1 MTISTFA
8 KSTFTSISSF
18 ISIVMKLGF
27 SSQDIFKEEYVK
39 ELNDLYASIEVDACI
54 SFVVNDNFV
63 IICENIGKIQNKTIK
78 DTMNLL
84 ELIHYMMQWV
94 YLQIVKKLIYIKS
107 SIYFLRKRIHPLLLY
122 HI

>member
-78 DTMNLL
+78 DTMILL

>member
-107 SIYFLRKRIHPLLLY
+107 SIYFLRKRIHTLLLY

>member
-39 ELNDLYASIEVDACI
+39 ELNDLYASIEVYAYI

>member
-63 IICENIGKIQNKTIK
+63 IICENIGKIQKVF
-78 DTMNLL
+78 
-84 ELIHYMMQWV
+84 LIGH
-94 YLQIVKKLIYIKS
+94 
-107 SIYFLRKRIHPLLLY
+107 FLTS
-122 HI
+122 

>member
-107 SIYFLRKRIHPLLLY
+107 SIYFLRKRIHPLSLY

>member
-1 MTISTFA
+1 
-8 KSTFTSISSF
+8 
-18 ISIVMKLGF
+18 MKLGF

>member
-8 KSTFTSISSF
+8 KSTFASISSL
-18 ISIVMKLGF
+18 ISIVMRLGF

-94 YLQIVKKLIYIKS
+94 YLQIVK
-107 SIYFLRKRIHPLLLY
+107 
-122 HI
+122 

>member
-94 YLQIVKKLIYIKS
+94 YLQIVKKLIYIRS